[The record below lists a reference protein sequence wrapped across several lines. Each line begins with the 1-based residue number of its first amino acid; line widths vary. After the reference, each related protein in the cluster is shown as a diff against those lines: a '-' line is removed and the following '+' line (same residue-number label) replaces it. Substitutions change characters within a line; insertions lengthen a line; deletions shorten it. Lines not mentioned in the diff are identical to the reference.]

1 MKERPI
7 LFSGPLVR
15 ALLEGRK
22 DVTRRVIKPD
32 WWRRC
37 LDQQDLEYLERA
49 ARMSPYGVPG
59 DQLWVRET
67 HALCWAAHWDL
78 PHRVC
83 PEGSPSGTEPCVAY
97 YREGFDRVAPR
108 WRPSIHMPRWASR
121 IQLEVVSVRAERL
134 VGGMSDAE
142 AQREGC
148 DSLDEFRSLWD
159 KINARR
165 GYGWDS
171 DPWVWR
177 VEFRVLEV
185 HGG

>member
-15 ALLEGRK
+15 ALLEGQK

-37 LDQQDLEYLERA
+37 FDREDLEYRDRVA
-49 ARMSPYGVPG
+49 HMSPYGVPG

-67 HALCWAAHWDL
+67 HALCSLAHWPNL
-78 PHRVC
+78 PHRRN
-83 PEGSPSGTEPCVAY
+83 PAGEVAY
-97 YREGFDRVAPR
+97 YREGFDRTPPR

-121 IQLEVVSVRAERL
+121 IQLHVASVRAERL
-134 VGGMSDAE
+134 VGGMNDTE

-159 KINARR
+159 KINAHR
-165 GYGWDS
+165 GFGWDS

-177 VEFRVLEV
+177 VECPVLEV
-185 HGG
+185 RCG